1 MAALVVVVVVN
12 VVVLMVV
19 FVRDGS
25 MTTVIPSSGGDR
37 IESVG
42 SVLRLLVM
50 AGDVV

>member
-1 MAALVVVVVVN
+1 MAALVVVVN

-25 MTTVIPSSGGDR
+25 MTTVIPSSVGDR
-37 IESVG
+37 SESVDG
-42 SVLRLLVM
+42 GVLRLLVM

>member
-1 MAALVVVVVVN
+1 MAALVVVVN

-25 MTTVIPSSGGDR
+25 MTTVIPSSVGDR
-37 IESVG
+37 SESVG
-42 SVLRLLVM
+42 GVLRLLVM